1 MIKNKLLLALSVT
14 AATCLT
20 ACGGGNADQNVVRDL
35 FAVGEV
41 IEGTED
47 DGPIEGDVSKND
59 QGEGLTTLLLMA
71 VQRPMAPWYLMRMV
85 VLFTHPLRI
94 FLAPTV

>member
-20 ACGGGNADQNVVRDL
+20 ACGGGGNADQNVVRDL

-59 QGEGLTTLLLMA
+59 QGEGLTYA
-71 VQRPMAPWYLMRMV
+71 
-85 VLFTHPLRI
+85 
-94 FLAPTV
+94 LADGSTTATG